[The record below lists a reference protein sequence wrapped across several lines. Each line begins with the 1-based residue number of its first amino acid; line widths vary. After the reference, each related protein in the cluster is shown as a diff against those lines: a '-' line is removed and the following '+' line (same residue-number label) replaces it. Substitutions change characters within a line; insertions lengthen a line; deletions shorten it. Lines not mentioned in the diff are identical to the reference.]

1 MGTDTT
7 TVISTQPLM
16 PDAQSKLVSKV
27 SPEKNLAAVV
37 IQTDSHSKLW
47 METELAADPEPTTPN
62 FLTAVPTDK
71 LKPTVK
77 FRKKVYHLSLSLCFM
92 LSFLYCLQKS
102 SFLVVFH
109 NKYFL
114 FIKK

>member
-7 TVISTQPLM
+7 TVISTQPPM

-47 METELAADPEPTTPN
+47 MVTELAADPEPTTPN
-62 FLTAVPTDK
+62 FLTVAPTDK

-77 FRKKVYHLSLSLCFM
+77 SRKTNLYNYHSCLCFM
-92 LSFLYCLQKS
+92 LSFFCTVSKT
-102 SFLVVFH
+102 
-109 NKYFL
+109 YFL
-114 FIKK
+114 